1 MRSWQRHRLIV
12 KGILKY
18 WCRMYEGGSAA
29 ARGKGV
35 ISMTSIANVD
45 VEADGSR
52 QRCEQTAKE
61 PTHSKAAPFIAIA
74 FMLLPLNA
82 GILLYTAKNAA
93 DVRGSR
99 ETLAALK
106 LSIDGLKTQ
115 IDKQG
120 YNIAKG
126 AKAEEVAIIRQHVE
140 SLQKDVAN
148 LDGRM
153 RSGLFASGGAQILS
167 APGKD
172 VQHLQS
178 SFAAVS
184 AGQEIL
190 NDSMASVDAQGV
202 SVADLP
208 RYERSVSPEGKL
220 ILRKVQ

>member
-1 MRSWQRHRLIV
+1 
-12 KGILKY
+12 
-18 WCRMYEGGSAA
+18 
-29 ARGKGV
+29 
-35 ISMTSIANVD
+35 MTSIANVD
-45 VEADGSR
+45 IESDGPR

-61 PTHSKAAPFIAIA
+61 PARSKAVPFIAIA

-93 DVRGSR
+93 DVRDSR
-99 ETLAALK
+99 ETLATLK
-106 LSIDGLKTQ
+106 LSIDGLKAQ

-120 YNIAKG
+120 HHIATG
-126 AKAEEVAIIRQHVE
+126 AKAGEVAIIRQHVE

-172 VQHLQS
+172 VQHLES
-178 SFAAVS
+178 SFAAAS
-184 AGQEIL
+184 APQEIL
-190 NDSMASVDAQGV
+190 NDSLGDAKGV